1 MEPAKAGWSS
11 KMESNQ
17 GSGGQGGGGGPRGGG
32 SARSGGGGGRGGPGG
47 GRGRGGPGGGG
58 GRGRG
63 GPGGGQG
70 RGGPGGGPGGDRGG
84 RGGGRGGDQRGGQE
98 REGSDLIENVVAIDR
113 VAKVVKGGRRFSF
126 NALVAVG
133 DGQGKVGFASGKAN
147 EVSEAVRKAVEA
159 ARRNLVNVP
168 LTGSTIPHEVTG
180 QHGAGKVWMKPAAPG
195 AGVIAGGAV
204 RAVMECVGINDIL
217 TKSLGSTNPHNMVRA
232 AMDGLAQ
239 LTTVDQVARERGVE
253 PSKLGYRSRAKSKE
267 TV

>member
-1 MEPAKAGWSS
+1 
-11 KMESNQ
+11 MESNQ
-17 GSGGQGGGGGPRGGG
+17 GSGGSQGGGPRGGG
-32 SARSGGGGGRGGPGG
+32 SARSGGGGGGRGGPGG

-63 GPGGGQG
+63 GPGGGGG
-70 RGGPGGGPGGDRGG
+70 RGGQGGGQGGGERGG

-98 REGSDLIENVVAIDR
+98 REGSDLIENVVAINR

-159 ARRNLVNVP
+159 ARRNLVTVP
-168 LTGSTIPHEVTG
+168 LTGSTIPHEIVG
-180 QHGAGKVWMKPAAPG
+180 EHGAGKVWMKPAAPG

-204 RAVMECVGINDIL
+204 RAVMECVGISDIL

-232 AMDGLAQ
+232 AMDGLTQ

>member
-1 MEPAKAGWSS
+1 
-11 KMESNQ
+11 MESNS
-17 GSGGQGGGGGPRGGG
+17 GSSGQGGGPRGGG

-70 RGGPGGGPGGDRGG
+70 GRGGPGGGPGGGGDRGG

-98 REGSDLIENVVAIDR
+98 REGSDLIENVVAINR

-159 ARRNLVNVP
+159 ARRNLVTVP
-168 LTGSTIPHEVTG
+168 LTGSTIPHEIVG
-180 QHGAGKVWMKPAAPG
+180 EHGAGKVWMKPAAPG

-204 RAVMECVGINDIL
+204 RAVMECVGISDIL

-232 AMDGLAQ
+232 AMDGLTQ
-239 LTTVDQVARERGVE
+239 LTTVDQVARERGIE